1 MSWYDTYTSYYD
13 ILSRMHRSPISEL
26 PLRTMGQQKR
36 RRSAHLQA
44 SEYQQLASFRYA
56 LRSFLRF
63 SEAAAEK
70 VGLTAQHYQALLALC
85 ATADDRVTINDLAQ
99 ELLIRHNSAV
109 GLVDRL
115 TSQGLVSREPSPEDG
130 RKVVLRLT
138 AKGDRV
144 LEKLAEVHREELRRI
159 GPQLEALLHQIT
171 QADSAR
177 N

>member
-1 MSWYDTYTSYYD
+1 
-13 ILSRMHRSPISEL
+13 
-26 PLRTMGQQKR
+26 MGQKR
-36 RRSAHLQA
+36 RRSAHLDTG
-44 SEYQQLASFRYA
+44 EYQQLASFRYA

-85 ATADDRVTINDLAQ
+85 ATTDDRATINDLAQ

-115 TSQGLVSREPSPEDG
+115 TNQGLVSREPSPEDG
-130 RKVVLRLT
+130 RKVILRLT
-138 AKGDRV
+138 AKCDRV

-159 GPQLEALLHQIT
+159 GPQLEALLHEIT
-171 QADSAR
+171 RAETDER
-177 N
+177 

>member
-1 MSWYDTYTSYYD
+1 MAQ
-13 ILSRMHRSPISEL
+13 R
-26 PLRTMGQQKR
+26 KR
-36 RRSAHLQA
+36 RRSAHLEA
-44 SEYQQLASFRYA
+44 GEYQQLASFRYA

-85 ATADDRVTINDLAQ
+85 ATDGRATINDLAH

-130 RKVVLRLT
+130 RKVILRLT

-144 LEKLAEVHREELRRI
+144 LEKLAGVHREELRRI
-159 GPQLEALLHQIT
+159 GPQLEALLHDIT
-171 QADSAR
+171 RAETGER
-177 N
+177 

>member
-1 MSWYDTYTSYYD
+1 MPGY
-13 ILSRMHRSPISEL
+13 PISAL
-26 PLRTMGQQKR
+26 YVRTMGRHKR
-36 RRSAHLQA
+36 SRSTQLDAG
-44 SEYQQLASFRYA
+44 EYQQLAKFRYA

-63 SEAAAEK
+63 SEAAAER

-85 ATADDRVTINDLAQ
+85 ATPGGRVTINDLAQ
-99 ELLIRHNSAV
+99 QLLIRHNSAV

-115 TSQGLVSREPSPEDG
+115 NQQGLVAREPSPEDG
-130 RKVVLRLT
+130 RKVYLRLT

-144 LEKLAEVHREELRRI
+144 LEKLAGVHREELHRI

-171 QADSAR
+171 EGPPR